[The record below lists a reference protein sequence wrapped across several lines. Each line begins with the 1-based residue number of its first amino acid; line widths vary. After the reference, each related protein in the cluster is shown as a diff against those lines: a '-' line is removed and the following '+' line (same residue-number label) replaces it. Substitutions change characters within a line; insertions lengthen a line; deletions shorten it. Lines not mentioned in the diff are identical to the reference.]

1 MSAVTRDYEI
11 TVITRPD
18 LEIDAANTEIKK
30 ILEDHQAKITDENS
44 MGRRHLNYERN
55 HHQAGLYF
63 YYKFQMDPTK
73 THSLQNDLNIKTDI
87 LQYMIKNPA
96 RR

>member
-1 MSAVTRDYEI
+1 
-11 TVITRPD
+11 
-18 LEIDAANTEIKK
+18 
-30 ILEDHQAKITDENS
+30 

-63 YYKFQMDPTK
+63 YYKFQMEPNQTHALQKELNLK
-73 THSLQNDLNIKTDI
+73 TNI

-96 RR
+96 R

>member
-1 MSAVTRDYEI
+1 MSAGVRNYEI
-11 TVITRPD
+11 TVIARPD
-18 LEIDAANTEIKK
+18 LQQEEANGEIKK
-30 ILEDHQAKITDENS
+30 ILEEHQAKITGETA

-63 YYKFQMDPTK
+63 YYKFQMEPNQTHALQKELNLK
-73 THSLQNDLNIKTDI
+73 TNI

-96 RR
+96 R

>member
-1 MSAVTRDYEI
+1 MSTGPRDYEI

-18 LEIDAANTEIKK
+18 QDVEEAGKEIKK
-30 ILEDHQAKITDENS
+30 ILEDHQANVLSENA
-44 MGRRHLNYERN
+44 MGRRHLNYERR

-63 YYKFQMDPTK
+63 YYKFQMQPNQ
-73 THSLQNDLNIKTDI
+73 THALQNELNLKTNI

-96 RR
+96 R